1 MRRALFVIG
10 LSFALMASAAQ
21 SQSQMGATP
30 ETGSLIRR
38 DPAQIRGETAFAARM
53 TLKEFGTCTV
63 GRSAKAALAVVDLPY
78 GTSAFDKAI
87 NRLADVECLSS
98 GTLIIPPY
106 LMRGALFEA
115 LYLREFGRNANPN
128 VKSAPSYDYMAGYHR
143 PVEPDAANT
152 IALAIVGDCVTRTVP
167 LASHQLL
174 TSIPGSQLESDSIAA
189 VAKELP
195 GCVPPRQTFRFQR
208 SIIRAAVAEALYRL
222 STERQGKAEAARQ

>member
-1 MRRALFVIG
+1 VRRALFVIG

-53 TLKEFGTCTV
+53 TLKEFGTGTV

-128 VKSAPSYDYMAGYHR
+128 VKSAPSYDYMAGYDR

>member
-1 MRRALFVIG
+1 VRRALFVIG

-78 GTSAFDKAI
+78 GTSAFVKAI

-128 VKSAPSYDYMAGYHR
+128 VKSAPSYDYMAGYDR

-195 GCVPPRQTFRFQR
+195 GCVPPRQTFRYQR

>member
-1 MRRALFVIG
+1 
-10 LSFALMASAAQ
+10 
-21 SQSQMGATP
+21 MGATP

-128 VKSAPSYDYMAGYHR
+128 VKSAPSYDYMAGYDR

>member
-128 VKSAPSYDYMAGYHR
+128 VKSAPSYDYMAGYDR

>member
-1 MRRALFVIG
+1 
-10 LSFALMASAAQ
+10 
-21 SQSQMGATP
+21 MGATP

-128 VKSAPSYDYMAGYHR
+128 VKSAPSYDYMAGYDR

-195 GCVPPRQTFRFQR
+195 GCVPPRQTFHFQR